1 MDTILWIIFML
12 GFSMVGTGLWIAHN
26 FLNNEENKKNMFEM
40 ALKWKAK
47 MEENVIQQHEEKVQ
61 ENQLKKVA

>member
-1 MDTILWIIFML
+1 MDTILWIIFIL
-12 GFSMVGTGLWIAHN
+12 GLSMVSTGLWIAHN

-47 MEENVIQQHEEKVQ
+47 MEENAIQQHEEKVQ